1 MKTSKTV
8 RTRRFIVLGLIGG
21 IAALVAVFLATR
33 SGERTVTVC
42 RSGCDFANIQAALS
56 ALSAGDALSLRA
68 GTYQE
73 NLIISKSLQIIG
85 ADPAKTV
92 IEGEFTIEN
101 AQNVILTGFTLK
113 GPLRIK
119 NSKLIQLK
127 DVQITGS
134 AGDGLAIVNS
144 TSVTVS
150 RSAIN
155 ANGADGI
162 AIVSSQVELRD
173 NLIGGNASCGIR
185 ADATSRIT
193 GGHNQSGG
201 SRVPED
207 FKSVQEAINAWRP
220 EMGPNSA
227 GNLCGPL
234 APDLLTGSGAIVI
247 APGIYRER
255 LTIRDQR
262 IFLQGA
268 GLAETILDGDGLGE
282 VDGITLR
289 GKAQL
294 IIAGITVRN
303 FRDDGLDAEG
313 PIELTIRKSAFIANR
328 SNGLEIAHD
337 LVRMSLSNSIIR
349 ENFNYGLWALRA
361 ENILE
366 CRENTVS
373 GNGTD
378 YGGLS
383 SDIAAAIAQKCQGG
397 P

>member
-1 MKTSKTV
+1 MAV
-8 RTRRFIVLGLIGG
+8 
-21 IAALVAVFLATR
+21 AALAAAAFWATR
-33 SGERTVTVC
+33 SVEKTVTVC
-42 RSGCDFANIQAALS
+42 RIGCDFAQIQEALAALPP
-56 ALSAGDALSLRA
+56 GGTLSLRS

-73 NLIISKSLQIIG
+73 HLTISKSLQLIG
-85 ADPAKTV
+85 ADPEKTV
-92 IEGEFTIEN
+92 IAGEFTIED
-101 AQNVILTGFTLK
+101 AQDVTLTNFTLK
-113 GPLRIK
+113 GPMRIK
-119 NSKLIQLK
+119 DSKLIKLQK
-127 DVQITGS
+127 VQITGS
-134 AGDGLAIVNS
+134 AGDGLAIANS
-144 TSVTVS
+144 TSVTVAG
-150 RSAIN
+150 SAIN

-173 NLIGGNASCGIR
+173 NLIGGNESCGIR
-185 ADATSRIT
+185 ADSASRIT

-201 SRVPED
+201 ARVPED
-207 FKSVQEAINAWRP
+207 FKSIQEAIDAWRP
-220 EMGPNSA
+220 GMGPNSS

-234 APDLLTGSGAIVI
+234 APELLTGTGAIAI
-247 APGIYRER
+247 APGSYHER
-255 LTIRDQR
+255 LTIRDQT

-268 GLAETILDGDGLGE
+268 GIEETILDGSSLGE

-294 IIAGITVRN
+294 TIAGITVRN

-313 PIELTIRKSAFIANR
+313 SIELNILKSAFIANK

-337 LVRMSLSNSIIR
+337 LVRVRLSNSLIR

-361 ENILE
+361 DNILE

-383 SDIAAAIAQKCQGG
+383 SDVAAAIAQKCRGG